1 MEVLI
6 AHKDAG
12 VRESLKR
19 VVQAVPGADLEVVES
34 GDGAET
40 VELLLAAD
48 SPHIAVVDWDLPG
61 CDGLELC
68 RLAQAYYEAGRPY
81 LLVLAGKGHN
91 VAEALDA
98 GADDCVHL
106 PVQAD
111 ELRARIGVGR
121 RFALQPGGRV
131 VPLAAASE
139 PRRDDALML
148 VAERRTD
155 DEDPWGAE
163 PAPRRGAFA
172 LESLL
177 VAQ

>member
-40 VELLLAAD
+40 VEMLLAAD

-131 VPLAAASE
+131 VPLAAAGWRCAE
-139 PRRDDALML
+139 TPTL
-148 VAERRTD
+148 VAERRAE
-155 DEDPWGAE
+155 DEHPWGAE
-163 PAPRRGAFA
+163 AASRRGAFA